1 VQGRGTRHKEEQGGG
16 RWKTGGGGRGE
27 GKKEGARTRA
37 ASKRG
42 KREEKTEE
50 KSLFCRKGNK
60 VVFPVKCG
68 LLVSVKRQA
77 FWFPVSGERRDTRRE
92 EERGEGSFVT
102 KETSD

>member
-1 VQGRGTRHKEEQGGG
+1 VENWRWRERGGEEGGSAD
-16 RWKTGGGGRGE
+16 E
-27 GKKEGARTRA
+27 GSEQVEQAR
-37 ASKRG
+37 

-92 EERGEGSFVT
+92 E
-102 KETSD
+102 